1 MAIDRRTLLGAGA
14 ATLVAG
20 PALAQIP
27 AASERITLWP
37 GRPPGEPAAGVK
49 DVVIQRSKTPGDL
62 AWTSVGDPVVVIARP
77 AKPNGAALL
86 IIPGGGYTRVATRRE
101 SSGMAIDLAKRGYTV
116 FELLY
121 RLPHDGWAAGPDA
134 PLQDAQRAIRLIRAG
149 AGKRWAI
156 DPTKIGVMGFSAG
169 GHLAARIATRF
180 ALKTYDPV
188 DAADTLSPRP
198 MVAGLFYPVVTMLDD
213 GVHASSRRE
222 LLGARSS
229 DAESQ
234 RRYSAQLDI
243 PADAAPCFVTT
254 NTDDRTVPAANSL
267 LMYAG
272 LVAAKIPTE
281 LHIFDRGGHGPP
293 APRKNGQAI
302 DWLGMY
308 LAFAADHGLPGQG
321 AAA

>member
-20 PALAQIP
+20 PALAQMS

-62 AWTSVGDPVVVIARP
+62 AWTSVGDPVVVVARP

-86 IIPGGGYTRVATRRE
+86 VIPGGGYTRVATRRE
-101 SSGMAIDLAKRGYTV
+101 SSGMAIDLARRGYTV

-149 AGKRWAI
+149 AGKRWTI
-156 DPTKIGVMGFSAG
+156 DPAKIGVMGFSAG

-222 LLGARSS
+222 LLGARLG
-229 DAESQ
+229 DAEWQ

-272 LVAAKIPTE
+272 LVVAKIPTE
-281 LHIFDRGGHGPP
+281 LHVFDRGGHGPP

-308 LAFAADHGLPGQG
+308 LAFAADHGLPGRG
-321 AAA
+321 PAA

>member
-20 PALAQIP
+20 PALARTL
-27 AASERITLWP
+27 AASERINLWP

-49 DVVIQRSKTPGDL
+49 DVVIQRSTTRGDL
-62 AWTSVGDPVVVIARP
+62 AWTSVGAPVVVVARP

-86 IIPGGGYTRVATRRE
+86 VIPGGGYTRVATRRE
-101 SSGMAIDLAKRGYTV
+101 SSGMAIDLARRGYTV

-156 DPTKIGVMGFSAG
+156 DPARIGVMGFSAG

-188 DAADTLSPRP
+188 DAADTLSPQP

-229 DAESQ
+229 DAEWQ

-243 PADAAPCFVTT
+243 PADAAPCFITT

-272 LVAAKIPTE
+272 LVVAKIPTE
-281 LHIFDRGGHGPP
+281 LHVFDRGGHGPP

>member
-14 ATLVAG
+14 ATLVAA
-20 PALAQIP
+20 PALAQVTP
-27 AASERITLWP
+27 APERIPLWP

-62 AWTSVGDPVVVIARP
+62 AWTSVGDPVLVVARP
-77 AKPNGAALL
+77 AKPNGAAVLL
-86 IIPGGGYTRVATRRE
+86 IPGGGYTRVATRRE
-101 SSGMAIDLAKRGYTV
+101 PGATALDLARRGYV
-116 FELLY
+116 AFELLY

-149 AGKRWAI
+149 AGRRWAI
-156 DPTKIGVMGFSAG
+156 DPAKVGVMGFSAG

-180 ALKTYDPV
+180 ALRTYDPV
-188 DAADTLSPRP
+188 DAADALSARP

-222 LLGARSS
+222 LLGSRLG
-229 DAESQ
+229 DAAWQ

-243 PADAAPCFVTT
+243 PSDAAPCFVTT
-254 NTDDRTVPAANSL
+254 NTDDKTVPAANSL

-272 LVAAKIPTE
+272 LAAAKIPAE
-281 LHIFDRGGHGPP
+281 LHIFDHGGHGPP
-293 APRKNGQAI
+293 AARKTGQPI

-308 LAFAADHGLPGQG
+308 LAFIADQGMPG
-321 AAA
+321 